1 MNEEKL
7 YFLTKNVL
15 SIIGEDIDFKFTEG
29 GSYIYFDNKIYI
41 PLNNK
46 IREMNRHHICWM
58 ADKYDLDIRK
68 YNYPLELTYHI
79 LSLLHEV
86 GHKISNELGEFDYKE
101 DKIMRVQ
108 YLDYIFTYGD
118 NYDIYR
124 QIPSEIMADY
134 RSSLLWKENEKEIN
148 KFLKRYSKF
157 LLKNS

>member
-1 MNEEKL
+1 MDNNKL
-7 YFLTKNVL
+7 YFLTKSILN
-15 SIIGEDIDFKFTEG
+15 IIGENIDFEFIDVEN
-29 GSYIYFDNKIYI
+29 YCYFNNKIYI
-41 PLNNK
+41 PMNIK

-157 LLKNS
+157 LLENS